1 MHSYDEYNKPIQTL
15 IKLLQDDYPN
25 GFELHI
31 NSLSA
36 ELVNNQIVQAYV
48 SDDLMQNYSSI
59 NLSMEQIL
67 KSISN

>member
-48 SDDLMQNYSSI
+48 SDDLM
-59 NLSMEQIL
+59 
-67 KSISN
+67 